1 MGSTRDFFA
10 RKHEWSE
17 LKDTILEAYLRPY
30 LAKIFRTGKPV
41 RIADCFA
48 GKGRFDDGKEGSPII
63 IRNAIM
69 AQLRHTPDAS
79 IQGIFIEKKYAADL
93 RRNLQENQHVHI
105 LEGDYEQRMDHFVR
119 AYDARNKNLFLYVDP
134 YGVKS
139 LKMAH
144 FRAIADMPF
153 HTAEILI
160 NFNAHGFLR
169 EGCRLMKGA
178 VVSGEPMEELY
189 ERDVNSPENLDAI
202 AGGGYWRPIVEAYYE
217 KSDLHAAEDALVA
230 EYTTRLGHV
239 FKYVIQFPMKV
250 GLSHIA
256 KYRMIYGTNHE
267 DGLLLMADNMARRWK
282 EFRERVRPQ
291 GLLFEMDFPE
301 QRVERGVDDVREHI
315 LEVLDKRTPL
325 KELLVLLVR
334 AFGVSFSL
342 SELTTVIKTMSKD
355 NDVKV
360 TRMPEMSPSGKP
372 FTGWDYTGRHGYAV
386 HIERNA
392 QWQRTL
398 L

>member
-17 LKDTILEAYLRPY
+17 LKDTILEAYLSPY
-30 LAKIFRTGKPV
+30 LAKISRTGKPV

-48 GKGRFDDGKEGSPII
+48 GKGRFDDGKDGSPII

-69 AQLRHTPDAS
+69 AQLRNTPDAS
-79 IQGIFIEKKYAADL
+79 IQGIFIEKKYAAAL
-93 RRNLQENQHVHI
+93 RRNLPEGQYVHI

-119 AYDARNKNLFLYVDP
+119 AYDARNKNLFLYVAP

-144 FRAIADMPF
+144 FRALAGMPF

-178 VVSGEPMEELY
+178 VLSGEPKEEQY
-189 ERDVNSPENLDAI
+189 EPDVNSPENLDAI
-202 AGGGYWRPIVEAYYE
+202 AGGHYWRPIVEAYYE

-301 QRVERGVDDVREHI
+301 QTAKGGVDDVREHI
-315 LEVLDKRTPL
+315 VEVLDRRTPL
-325 KELLVLLVR
+325 KALLVQLVR
-334 AFGVSFSL
+334 SFGVSFSL
-342 SELTTVIKTMSKD
+342 SELTTLMKTMANE
-355 NDVKV
+355 NDIKV
-360 TRMPEMSPSGKP
+360 IRVPEKAASGKP
-372 FTGWDYTGRHGYAV
+372 ITGWDYTGRGGYTV
-386 HIERNA
+386 YIQRSA